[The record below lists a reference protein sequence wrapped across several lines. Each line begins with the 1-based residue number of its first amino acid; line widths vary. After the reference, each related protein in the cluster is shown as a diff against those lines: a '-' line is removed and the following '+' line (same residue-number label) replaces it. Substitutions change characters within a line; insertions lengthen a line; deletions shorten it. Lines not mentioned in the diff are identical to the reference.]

1 MDNHRRL
8 NQKVLHKNRI
18 VDAGT
23 KQVWE
28 KWTTHAGLKTFIG
41 ADNKIEL
48 TPGGPFEIYFLL
60 DAPEGEKG
68 GEGNKVLSFLPN
80 EMLSFSW
87 NAPPS
92 IPEIRNQKHR
102 TWVVVQLI
110 EIGETTTKVTLDHL
124 GWKEGEKW
132 DETYAYFDKA
142 WDFVMDSLENAVKR
156 P

>member
-1 MDNHRRL
+1 MVLDNGTNDR
-8 NQKVLHKNRI
+8 VLHKNRTLE
-18 VDAGT
+18 ASKT
-23 KQVWE
+23 TVWK
-28 KWTTHAGLKTFIG
+28 KWTTHAGLKTFMG

-48 TPGGPFEIYFLL
+48 KPGGPFEIYFLM
-60 DAPEGEKG
+60 DAPKGEQG

-110 EIGETTTKVTLDHL
+110 ALNETTTKVTLDHL
-124 GWKEGEKW
+124 GWKDGEKW
-132 DETYAYFDKA
+132 DETYAYFDQA
-142 WDFVMDSLENAVKR
+142 WDFVLDSLEKSI
-156 P
+156 